1 MKIVNSGT
9 KKFDALLSSITSRGE
24 FDSSTVEESVK
35 TIIAEVR
42 SKGDAALVDYALEFD
57 NVSLKRTEIKLKA
70 REIKEAAGSIPKKDL
85 ELIKLAAK
93 RIERFHRKQLQPS
106 WYDVDDSGT
115 TLGQKVTPLESVG
128 IYVPGGKASYPSSVI
143 MNAIPARVAGVKD
156 IYMVTPPGKHGI
168 DPYVLAAAY
177 VCGVKA
183 VFQVGGAQAVAA
195 LSIGTKTIPRVA
207 KIVGPGNIFVATA
220 KRLVFGM
227 VDIDMIAG
235 PSEILVIGDG
245 SVNPAWIAADL
256 LSQAEHDELA
266 SAILVTTSAKEAKA
280 VKAEVEKELKRMKRK
295 RIAKTSIE
303 RYGAI
308 IVCKS
313 LKEAARISN
322 SIAPEHLELFVDSP
336 FDLLDEITN
345 AGAIFLGPY
354 SPEAVGDY
362 LAGPN
367 HTLPTGGTA
376 RFSSPLGVY
385 DFIKRSSVISFS
397 REGFMKIAGDVKRFA
412 DLEGFAGHAR
422 SASIRRLGRRSAKG

>member
-1 MKIVNSGT
+1 MKIVNTGT
-9 KKFDALLSSITSRGE
+9 KKFDKLLSSITSRGE
-24 FDSSTVEESVK
+24 SDSSSVEESVK
-35 TIIAEVR
+35 AIIAEVR
-42 SKGDAALVDYALEFD
+42 SRGDAALVDY
-57 NVSLKRTEIKLKA
+57 SLKFDSVKLLRSEIRLKA
-70 REIKEAAGSIPKKDL
+70 REIKAAAKSIPEKDL
-85 ELIKLAAK
+85 KLIELAASRVK
-93 RIERFHRKQLQPS
+93 RFHTKQLQPS
-106 WYDVDDSGT
+106 WYDVDALGT
-115 TLGQKVTPLESVG
+115 TLGQKVTPLDSVG

-156 IYMVTPPGKHGI
+156 IYMVTPPGKGGV

-183 VFQVGGAQAVAA
+183 VFQVGGAQAIAA
-195 LSIGTKTIPRVA
+195 LSFGTKTIPRVA
-207 KIVGPGNIFVATA
+207 KIVGPGNIYVATA
-220 KRLVFGM
+220 KRLVFGA

-245 SVNPAWIAADL
+245 TGNPAWIAADL

-266 SAILVTTSAKEAKA
+266 SAILVTTSKTEAKA
-280 VKAEVEKELKRMKRK
+280 VKVEVEKQLKRLKRR
-295 RIAKTSIE
+295 RIAQSSVE
-303 RYGAI
+303 SYGAI
-308 IVCKS
+308 IVARS
-313 LKEAARISN
+313 LKEAVGISN
-322 SIAPEHLELFVDSP
+322 SVAPEHLELFVDFP
-336 FDLLDEITN
+336 FDLLDKITN

-397 REGFMKIAGDVKRFA
+397 REGFFEIDRAVKRFA
-412 DLEGFAGHAR
+412 DLEGFSGHVK
-422 SASIRRLGRRSAKG
+422 SAAIRRLAGRGAKR

>member
-24 FDSSTVEESVK
+24 SDSSSVEESVK
-35 TIIAEVR
+35 AIIERVR
-42 SKGDAALVDYALEFD
+42 RDGDKALVEYTMEFD
-57 NVSLKRTEIKLKA
+57 GVKLRRSDIRLCSKKMKKA
-70 REIKEAAGSIPKKDL
+70 AEAIPKADL
-85 ELIKLAAK
+85 ELLKLAAK
-93 RIERFHRKQLQPS
+93 RIEAFHKKQLQPS
-106 WYDVDDSGT
+106 FYDVDEKGT
-115 TLGQKVTPLESVG
+115 TLGQKVTALKSVG
-128 IYVPGGKASYPSSVI
+128 IYVPGGKASYPSSVL
-143 MNAIPARVAGVKD
+143 MNAIPAKVAGVKE
-156 IYMVTPPGKHGI
+156 IYMVTPPGKDGI

-177 VCGVKA
+177 VAGVKA

-195 LSIGTKTIPRVA
+195 LSIGTKTVPRVA
-207 KIVGPGNIFVATA
+207 KIVGPGNIYVATA
-220 KRLVFGM
+220 KRLVFGL

-245 SVNPAWIAADL
+245 TGNPAWIAADL

-266 SAILVTTSAKEAKA
+266 SAILVTTSKAEAKS
-280 VKAEVEKELKRMKRK
+280 VELEVAKQLKRLKRA
-295 RIAKTSIE
+295 RIAKDSIE

-308 IVCKS
+308 IVTKS

-322 SIAPEHLELFVDSP
+322 SIAPEHLELFVDKP
-336 FDLLDEITN
+336 FELMDEITN

-385 DFIKRSSVISFS
+385 DFVKRSSVISFS
-397 REGFMKIAGDVKRFA
+397 REGFLEIDRDVKRFA
-412 DLEGFAGHAR
+412 DLEGFSGHAR
-422 SASIRRLGRRSAKG
+422 SAAIRRSPKS